1 MFASI
6 CMLMSATSSI
16 NYWGLIDVP
25 SSLCLVHSK
34 MPNINLILLVTKT
47 VSAFVSLKQISLASE
62 VCFSSLKLKFPVISG
77 LKKNQ
82 SKYQEQLF
90 IANT

>member
-1 MFASI
+1 MYLVMCI
-6 CMLMSATSSI
+6 
-16 NYWGLIDVP
+16 
-25 SSLCLVHSK
+25 VHSK
-34 MPNINLILLVTKT
+34 LPNINLILLITKT
-47 VSAFVSLKQISLASE
+47 VSAFVSLKHIEKQISLASE

-90 IANT
+90 IVNT